1 MVSRRLRC
9 PLGSG
14 AAVVCVLLLATA
26 LLGGCTR
33 AVDGTVRAA
42 GPDAGPI
49 PLSDLLIG
57 PQRFPAH
64 YPATVLDPVS
74 VDRVIR
80 DIDGV
85 EAGAVVTPPKCAP
98 RPPGPSPQDSVAVQ
112 GIDTAT
118 SSTLTVAI
126 TRVPSALVARR
137 NQLSGCPSFTAAAG
151 ERSATVTATPLPA
164 PPVDADDSYAV
175 DQTVTKS
182 SGEILRSLTLAA
194 QVGDARVTAAW
205 ATASADTPPDT
216 DSLDVLFRDAVLKVR
231 RDGQP

>member
-1 MVSRRLRC
+1 M
-9 PLGSG
+9 
-14 AAVVCVLLLATA
+14 LLLATA

-42 GPDAGPI
+42 APDADPTRPI

-57 PQRFPAH
+57 PQRFPAQ

-85 EAGAVVTPPKCAP
+85 EAGAVVTPPECAP
-98 RPPGPSPQDSVAVQ
+98 RPPGPSPQDAVAVR
-112 GIDTAT
+112 GTDTAT

-126 TRVPSALVARR
+126 TRSPTALVARR
-137 NQLSGCPSFTAAAG
+137 DQLSGCPSFTAAAG
-151 ERSATVTATPLPA
+151 DRSATITATPLPA

-175 DQTVTKS
+175 DQTVAKS
-182 SGEILRSLTLAA
+182 SGEIMRSLTLAA

-205 ATASADTPPDT
+205 AAASADTPPDT
-216 DSLDVLFRDAVLKVR
+216 ESLDVLFRDAVLKVR
-231 RDGQP
+231 RGSPP